1 MFPSHD
7 HTGMIRE
14 SSEKIRNKYAKDYPN
29 LNPLFTF
36 AVPGFNMRST
46 ELNAVVGLSQ
56 LPRLDAVIEKRCN
69 NLKVWLEN
77 LDSEYFFTNFIEQGN
92 SNFSLPL
99 ILKSPNEKTFQK
111 ICKKINELSIEYRK
125 GTAGGGS
132 QANQPYLKNY
142 NYKISGD
149 LTNVNH
155 IHNFLK
161 CFFVRAL

>member
-1 MFPSHD
+1 
-7 HTGMIRE
+7 
-14 SSEKIRNKYAKDYPN
+14 
-29 LNPLFTF
+29 
-36 AVPGFNMRST
+36 
-46 ELNAVVGLSQ
+46 

-155 IHNFLK
+155 IHNFGLYIGNHCDITPAHVK
-161 CFFVRAL
+161 KLCKTLNDLVKS